1 MVNGLV
7 QFRADDA
14 LKAKA
19 MGICER
25 LGIDLPTYMRIC
37 LSKMVEENGIPFS
50 MKLKDAAP
58 APGIA
63 AMQAAS
69 RIAEEQGISDMSLD
83 DINAEI
89 RMAREQRTRKRA
101 E

>member
-1 MVNGLV
+1 MINGVV
-7 QFRADDA
+7 QFQADDV

-19 MGICER
+19 MEICER
-25 LGIDLPTYMRIC
+25 QGIDLPTYMHIR

-50 MKLKDAAP
+50 MKLKDTAP

-63 AMQAAS
+63 AMREAS

-89 RMAREQRTRKRA
+89 RMSREQRMMESA